1 MVNSLFHKN
10 IISISEFSKDDLELI
25 VHTAQ
30 QLKSHPRNDLL
41 KNKLIASCFFEASTR
56 TRLSFE
62 TAIQRLGGRVIGF
75 SDASNTS
82 LAKKGETLADSI
94 RIITS
99 YANKRSEY
107 RAKVS
112 SIFKDKPEYEFILND
127 DGSLKDIKI
136 TTRRT
141 ANKIVEEAM
150 IAANT
155 CAGRF
160 LAQNVNVGIFNAHL
174 GFDEEKFNDLKSFL
188 AEINYQIDDPEKLK
202 TMEEFT
208 KIKRFVDAL
217 DSDYFDARLRKFQ
230 QYAQFTTVPSSH
242 YGLGLDY
249 YATWTSPIR
258 KYGDMINHRLIKSV
272 ISQQPKPKIPD
283 EKTIETMNIAKKINR
298 QAERSVKDW
307 LYVKYLEPFMNNKTV
322 FKAEIFD
329 MSKSG
334 LRVKFL
340 ENGASAFIPASFLAP
355 NRTDI
360 VYDVYKAVMNI
371 KGEPTYKITDVI
383 DVMIDKINFVTRS
396 VTARPLA

>member
-1 MVNSLFHKN
+1 
-10 IISISEFSKDDLELI
+10 
-25 VHTAQ
+25 
-30 QLKSHPRNDLL
+30 
-41 KNKLIASCFFEASTR
+41 
-56 TRLSFE
+56 
-62 TAIQRLGGRVIGF
+62 
-75 SDASNTS
+75 
-82 LAKKGETLADSI
+82 
-94 RIITS
+94 
-99 YANKRSEY
+99 
-107 RAKVS
+107 
-112 SIFKDKPEYEFILND
+112 
-127 DGSLKDIKI
+127 
-136 TTRRT
+136 
-141 ANKIVEEAM
+141 M

-188 AEINYQIDDPEKLK
+188 AEINYQIDDPAKLK

-208 KIKRFVDAL
+208 MIKRFVDAL